1 MNRKEKLLSGLC
13 AVTAICLV
21 AVMPVEA
28 KDKDH
33 IENGVYLEEINVSGM
48 SKEEAIDAVNE
59 TVEQRLSKTITLI
72 GVGNSEVPVQVSE
85 LGLVWTNPGIVTEAV
100 SLGKSGNIVKRY
112 KELKN
117 LEQNNKVYDIR
128 YGANKDAIKEILS
141 TRCAVGNIEKTD
153 ATLTRENGTF
163 VATEGIA
170 GYKVDETASLDRLYS
185 FLTEEWDGEDGSFEL
200 SVIEDAPRGTAEEL
214 LSLTDVLG
222 SFTTSFSTS
231 GKSRSANVTNGCNLI
246 NGTLLYPGDEFS
258 TYDTIS
264 PFSEA
269 NGYYLAG
276 SYLNGQ
282 VVESLGGG
290 ICQLSTTLYN
300 AVLLAELEV
309 TERHNHS
316 MIIGYVEPSAD
327 AAISES
333 AGKDFR
339 FVNNTEYPIYI
350 EGYIHDKHITFNLYG
365 VESRDP
371 GRQVSYESVV
381 LEKTVPDSDKIYTD
395 AGQPAGYHSSIQSVH
410 IGYKAQLWKKVTEN
424 GVQVSKEQINSSTY
438 KASPRSITIG
448 VATEDPN
455 IYNALM
461 AAAASGSADQARA
474 AAEAVAAGQTPVIA
488 PPATEAPQEQTPPG
502 EAPQEAPSDPGETPA
517 I

>member
-1 MNRKEKLLSGLC
+1 MNRKGKFLSGLC
-13 AVTAICLV
+13 AVTAVFLV
-21 AVMPVEA
+21 AMMPVEA
-28 KDKDH
+28 KEKDH
-33 IENGVYLEEINVSGM
+33 IENGVYMEDINVSGM
-48 SKEEAIDAVNE
+48 SKEEAMQAVNE
-59 TVEQRLSKTITLI
+59 SVEQRLGKTITLI
-72 GVGNSEVPVQVSE
+72 GVGESEIPVQVSE
-85 LGLVWTNPGIVTEAV
+85 LGLVWTNPGIVSDAV

-112 KELKN
+112 KELKS
-117 LEQNNKVYDIR
+117 LEQNNKIYDIH
-128 YGANKDAIKEILS
+128 YGANKDAIREILT
-141 TRCAVGNIEKTD
+141 TRCTTGNIEKID
-153 ATLTRENGTF
+153 ATLTRADGAF
-163 VATEGIA
+163 IATEGIS
-170 GYKVDETASLDRLYS
+170 GYKVDEITSLDRLYT
-185 FLTEEWDGEDGSFEL
+185 FLAEEWDGQDCTFEL
-200 SVIEDAPRGTAEEL
+200 TIVEDKPRGTVEEL
-214 LSLTDVLG
+214 MSLTDVLG
-222 SFTTSFSTS
+222 TFTTSFSTS
-231 GKSRSANVTNGCNLI
+231 GTSRSANVTNGCNLI

-258 TYDTIS
+258 TYEAIA

-290 ICQLSTTLYN
+290 ICQVSTTLYN

-350 EGYIHDKHITFNLYG
+350 EGYTQDKHITFNLFG
-365 VESRDP
+365 IESRDP
-371 GRQVSYESVV
+371 GRKVSYESVV
-381 LEKTVPDSDKIYTD
+381 LEKTVPDTETIYTD
-395 AGQPAGYHSSIQSVH
+395 AGRPAGYHSSVQSVH
-410 IGYKAQLWKKVTEN
+410 IGYKAQLWKTVWEN
-424 GVQVSKEQINSSTY
+424 GEQVSREQINSSTY
-438 KASPRSITIG
+438 KPSPRSITIG

-461 AAAASGSADQARA
+461 AAAASGSVDQAKA
-474 AAEAVAAGQTPVIA
+474 AAQSVAGGQVPEIA
-488 PPATEAPQEQTPPG
+488 PAPQETPQNQPTA
-502 EAPQEAPSDPGETPA
+502 EIPQEAPSNEGETPA

>member
-1 MNRKEKLLSGLC
+1 
-13 AVTAICLV
+13 
-21 AVMPVEA
+21 
-28 KDKDH
+28 
-33 IENGVYLEEINVSGM
+33 
-48 SKEEAIDAVNE
+48 
-59 TVEQRLSKTITLI
+59 
-72 GVGNSEVPVQVSE
+72 
-85 LGLVWTNPGIVTEAV
+85 
-100 SLGKSGNIVKRY
+100 
-112 KELKN
+112 
-117 LEQNNKVYDIR
+117 
-128 YGANKDAIKEILS
+128 
-141 TRCAVGNIEKTD
+141 
-153 ATLTRENGTF
+153 
-163 VATEGIA
+163 
-170 GYKVDETASLDRLYS
+170 
-185 FLTEEWDGEDGSFEL
+185 
-200 SVIEDAPRGTAEEL
+200 
-214 LSLTDVLG
+214 
-222 SFTTSFSTS
+222 
-231 GKSRSANVTNGCNLI
+231 
-246 NGTLLYPGDEFS
+246 
-258 TYDTIS
+258 
-264 PFSEA
+264 
-269 NGYYLAG
+269 
-276 SYLNGQ
+276 
-282 VVESLGGG
+282 
-290 ICQLSTTLYN
+290 
-300 AVLLAELEV
+300 
-309 TERHNHS
+309 

-424 GVQVSKEQINSSTY
+424 GVQVSREQINSSTY